1 MKKVVLMILIMVL
14 TVLLTAETSG
24 EYGFQMLKI
33 SAGATLSA
41 QGGIGAF
48 FSNDAYGFI
57 QNPAAGLLK
66 RKRVFS
72 LSQNYWIFDTTI
84 NSGAYAYSN
93 GKKSFGFGYRYLDY
107 GKIDSTDD
115 TGLSIGVFHPMD
127 LVISTNFGYR
137 LTPDHYAGVNVNLL
151 YEKID
156 TSSSFGFTLDLGYTY
171 LTPIKDMFISAALKH
186 LGKTSAMDKD
196 VIDLPITGELYVV
209 KNFQLVSK
217 NFSTELKAVK
227 YIDDDEFKA
236 VWGIKAE
243 INRTFNLK
251 FGYKFNYD
259 SEDISAGFGIN
270 LKKISLDYAY
280 IPFDYEIDDVHIM
293 GLTYRF

>member
-1 MKKVVLMILIMVL
+1 MKKVILMIFIMVFA
-14 TVLLTAETSG
+14 VLLKAETSG

-33 SAGATLSA
+33 SAGAALSA
-41 QGGIGAF
+41 QGGTGAF

-66 RKRVFS
+66 RKRVIS
-72 LSQNYWIFDTTI
+72 LSQNYWIFDTVI

-93 GKKSFGFGYRYLDY
+93 RKRSFGFGYRYLDY
-107 GKIDSTDD
+107 GKLEDRDD
-115 TGLSIGVFHPMD
+115 TGTLLGEFHPMD
-127 LVISTNFGYR
+127 LVLSTNFGYR

-156 TSSSFGFTLDLGYTY
+156 TSSSYGFTIDLGYTY
-171 LTPIKDMFISAALKH
+171 LTPIKDMLISAALKH
-186 LGKTSAMDKD
+186 LGKTSEMDKD
-196 VIDLPITGELYVV
+196 VIDLPITGELSVV

-217 NFSTELKAVK
+217 NFSTELKAIK
-227 YIDDDEFKA
+227 HIDDDEFKA
-236 VWGIKAE
+236 VWGINFE

-251 FGYKFNYD
+251 LGYKFNYD

-280 IPFDYEIDDVHIM
+280 IPFDYEIDDVHII